1 MKFQIDFSGQFR
13 WSSLHRAIPAVPFS
27 AHAALSTRSRSRML
41 KWRIQSSEPESTQ
54 KLLRPD
60 DCCRTENRIWNAIVN
75 SMKYIQA
82 KSCCISRYCSEISVW
97 QAYFHSH
104 LYPQMA
110 QRIDIPYLKK
120 IRVFGWY
127 FTGLTKNYK
136 SCNSKCQQKTH
147 ICQVNRTEPGS
158 ETLTLKFSHCGV
170 PL

>member
-1 MKFQIDFSGQFR
+1 MKFQIDFSGRFR

-27 AHAALSTRSRSRML
+27 VHAALSTRSRSRML
-41 KWRIQSSEPESTQ
+41 KLRIQSSGSESTQ
-54 KLLRPD
+54 KLLRPG

-110 QRIDIPYLKK
+110 QRIDIPYLKRSEFLDDISQDLRK
-120 IRVFGWY
+120 ITSPVIVNVSKRRTFVKWI
-127 FTGLTKNYK
+127 GL
-136 SCNSKCQQKTH
+136 S
-147 ICQVNRTEPGS
+147 PG
-158 ETLTLKFSHCGV
+158 LK
-170 PL
+170 LWL

>member
-110 QRIDIPYLKK
+110 QRIDIPYLKRSEFLDDISQDLRK
-120 IRVFGWY
+120 ITSPVIVNVSKRRTFVKWI
-127 FTGLTKNYK
+127 GL
-136 SCNSKCQQKTH
+136 S
-147 ICQVNRTEPGS
+147 PG
-158 ETLTLKFSHCGV
+158 LK
-170 PL
+170 LWL